1 MEWRSIAAAPFDR
14 RAPRVFILILVL
26 ALSGVIA
33 PARGQENGFGII
45 EGMWLPDDA
54 CALGAGWER
63 IIFDWAQ
70 HQPTSPDD
78 WHTLNVDDRWL
89 QAARDCGRE
98 VVAVVKHTPAWA
110 TDGLPGAGVP
120 RGLYLPVDDPG
131 NLWANFMRRAAEYY
145 APRGVRRFIIWNEP
159 DIDRDTYGYEFE
171 GDLEDYFHLLK
182 VAALAAKQ
190 GNPDALIHVAG
201 TTYWHDVNVGRR
213 LYVDRLLE
221 RINADPDAAQHDHY
235 FDALTLHIYF
245 RVETV
250 YDIARAMRN
259 VLEAHGLGHKH
270 IWIVETNASPNLD
283 PQWTVSRP
291 VWQIDLAQQASYLVQ
306 AAALGL
312 AAGADHI
319 GVYKFFDWS
328 LPPGAES
335 FGLVRADG
343 SRRPAFDTWRT
354 VIAHFQDVER
364 AAVAA
369 NDQAVVVQLSRR
381 DGTAVTVGWAR
392 TAEPVSLEIPAHD
405 ASALLLN
412 EYGGIIRMNASDNGN
427 YHLLLPGATCN
438 AADGCPVGGA
448 TAMLI
453 QPDWV
458 IEALPGAISPFV
470 STTMDGSEPLIWVG
484 DVLNGI

>member
-1 MEWRSIAAAPFDR
+1 MERRSIASAPPDR
-14 RAPRVFILILVL
+14 RSPRVFILILTL
-26 ALSGVIA
+26 TLFCINA
-33 PARGQENGFGII
+33 PVRGQENGFGVI
-45 EGMWLPDDA
+45 EGMWLPDEV
-54 CALGAGWER
+54 CALGVGWER

-70 HQPTSPDD
+70 HQPTGPGD
-78 WHTLNVDDRWL
+78 WYTLNVDDRWL
-89 QAARDCGRE
+89 EAAQNCGRE
-98 VVAVVKHTPAWA
+98 VIAIVKSTPAWA
-110 TDGLPGAGVP
+110 TDGLAGAGVP
-120 RGLYLPVDDPG
+120 RGLNLPLDDVG

-159 DIDRDTYGYEFE
+159 DIDRETYGYEFE
-171 GDLEDYFHLLK
+171 GDLEDYFQLLK

-190 GNPDALIHVAG
+190 GNPAALIHVAG

-235 FDALTLHIYF
+235 FDAITLHIYF

-283 PQWTVSRP
+283 PQWRVSRP

-312 AAGADHI
+312 AAGADHV
-319 GVYKFFDWS
+319 GVYKFFDWN

-335 FGLVRADG
+335 FGLLRADE
-343 SRRPAFDTWRT
+343 SRRPAYDAWRT
-354 VIAHFQDVER
+354 VVQHFQGVEW

-369 NDQAVVVQLSRR
+369 NDQTVVVQLNRQ
-381 DGTAVTVGWAR
+381 DGASITVGWAR
-392 TAEPVSLEIPAHD
+392 TAEPVSLQVPAIVD
-405 ASALLLN
+405 NALLLN
-412 EYGGIIRMNASDNGN
+412 EYGGIIRVNSSDAGYN
-427 YHLLLPGATCN
+427 LLLPGAACN
-438 AADGCPVGGA
+438 AGDGCPVGGG
-448 TAMLI
+448 TALLI
-453 QPDWV
+453 QSEWAV
-458 IEALPGAISPFV
+458 EALPGVHSPFV
-470 STTMDGSEPLIWVG
+470 STTIDGAEPLIWVG
-484 DVLNGI
+484 DVLNGS